1 MATETETIQYQALTD
16 TLSIKEYLSNC
27 KKHWRW
33 FLYTTITLV
42 LLTVLYLLVKNPT
55 YERSTSIMIKDS
67 NPSSN
72 ITAGL
77 SAIQSLG
84 FIGGSS
90 NVSNELVSMQTPY
103 VMVEVVKRLKLDY
116 NYYTW
121 EFIREVPL
129 YGKTLP
135 IQAEIDGLTDEDKA
149 SFKMELKQGTVHIWN
164 LKKNKEKFSEEV
176 SGSLNKPIKSPIGNI
191 TIRPTSAYRNQDEIT
206 IKVERIQ
213 PYEQAQNQKKQLL
226 AGLDDEMAQVITL
239 TYEDPIPERA
249 IDILNMLINVYNE
262 DWMRD
267 KNDLVVATTDF
278 IDGRLNFIEQELKT
292 VEENI
297 TDYKSQNLIPDIV
310 EVSKLYMAKVDANKD
325 QLVQLNSQMYM
336 ATYVRD
342 FLKDNSNK
350 NELLPANLIINDQN
364 IEQQI
369 VDYNNLQLQ
378 RNRLVLNS
386 SDKNPLVL
394 DMDKQLKSM
403 RQAVLATID
412 NVVKQLKIQ
421 INSITKSE
429 RENLDWIGA
438 SPVKAKHLL
447 SVERQQKVKETL
459 YIFLL
464 QKREENVLSQAFT
477 AYNTRIL
484 TPPMGSVKPA
494 SPHKLRLLALAL
506 FLGILLPAIV
516 IFMMMSFTTK
526 PQRDDN

>member
-1 MATETETIQYQALTD
+1 MATETETLQYQASTD
-16 TLSIKEYLSNC
+16 TISIKDYIINC

-33 FLYTTITLV
+33 FLWTTVVLV
-42 LLTVLYLLVKNPT
+42 ILTVLYLLVKNPT
-55 YERSTSIMIKDS
+55 YERSTSIMIKDN
-67 NPSSN
+67 NPASN

-77 SAIQSLG
+77 STIQSLG

-103 VMVEVVKRLKLDY
+103 MMFKVVKRLKLDY

-121 EFIREVPL
+121 DFLRKTPL

-135 IQAEIDGLTDEDKA
+135 VQTEVSGLTDEDFV
-149 SFKMELKQGTVHIWN
+149 SFKMELKQGTVRIWK
-164 LKKNKEKFSEEV
+164 LKKNKDKFSEEV
-176 SGSLNKPIKSPIGNI
+176 KGSLNKPIKSPIGTI
-191 TIRPTSAYRNQDEIT
+191 TVRPTSAYRNTDEMT
-206 IKVERIQ
+206 IEVERHQ
-213 PYEQAQNQKKQLL
+213 PYEQAENQKKQML
-226 AGLDDEMAQVITL
+226 AGLDDELAQIITL

-249 IDILNMLINVYNE
+249 IDILNTLIMVYNE

-267 KNDLVVATTDF
+267 KNDLVKATTCF
-278 IDGRLNFIEQELKT
+278 IDNRLNFIEKELKT
-292 VEENI
+292 VEEDI

-378 RNRLVLNS
+378 RNRLALNS

-429 RENLDWIGA
+429 RENLNWIGA
-438 SPVKAKHLL
+438 SPMKAKHLL
-447 SVERQQKVKETL
+447 SAERQQKVKETL

-484 TPPMGSVKPA
+484 TPPMGSYKPS
-494 SPHKLRLLALAL
+494 SPHKLKMLVLAL

-516 IFMMMSFTTK
+516 IFMMMSLNTK
-526 PQRDDN
+526 P

>member
-1 MATETETIQYQALTD
+1 MTTETTSNIHQETED
-16 TLSIKEYLSNC
+16 TLDIRAYFLNC
-27 KKHWRW
+27 KRHWRW
-33 FLYTTITLV
+33 FVASTLILLCLTI
-42 LLTVLYLLVKNPT
+42 LYLLIANPKF
-55 YERSTSIMIKDS
+55 ERSTSIMIKDN
-67 NPSSN
+67 NPASN

-77 SAIQSLG
+77 SAFQGLG
-84 FIGGSS
+84 FLGGSS
-90 NVSNELVSMQTPY
+90 NVNNELVAMQTPS
-103 VMVEVVKRLKLDY
+103 VMLEIVKRLKLDY
-116 NYYTW
+116 NYSTR
-121 EFIREVPL
+121 EFLRSTPL

-135 IQAEIDGLTDEDKA
+135 VQAVIDGLTDEDAA
-149 SFKMELKQGTVHIWN
+149 SFKMELKQGNLRIWK
-164 LKKNKEKFSEEV
+164 LRKNKEKFSDEV
-176 SGSLNKPIKSPIGNI
+176 TGTLNKPIKTPIGTI
-191 TIRPTSAYRNQDEIT
+191 TIRPTSFYRKQDELT
-206 IKVERIQ
+206 MTVLRRQ
-213 PYEQAQNQKKQLL
+213 PYEQAILQQKQLA

-249 IDILNMLINVYNE
+249 VDILNMLTLVYNE

-267 KNDLVVATTDF
+267 KNDLALATSKF
-278 IDGRLNFIEQELKT
+278 IDSRLNVIEQELNT
-292 VEENI
+292 VEQNI
-297 TDYKSQNLIPDIV
+297 TEYKSQNLIPDIV
-310 EVSKLYMAKVDANKD
+310 EVSKLYMAKADANKD

-336 ATYVRD
+336 ASYVRD

-364 IEQQI
+364 IEEQI
-369 VDYNNLQLQ
+369 VDYNNLQMQ
-378 RNRLVLNS
+378 RNRLAMNS

-412 NVVKQLKIQ
+412 NVVKQLQIQ

-447 SVERQQKVKETL
+447 SAERQQKVQETL

-484 TPPMGSVKPA
+484 TPPMGSIKPA
-494 SPHKLRLLALAL
+494 SPRPFRLLALAL
-506 FLGILLPAIV
+506 LIGMLLPAV
-516 IFMMMSFTTK
+516 LIFIMMNFSTK
-526 PQRDDN
+526 PQHNAN